1 MMDALDF
8 FAKFLELGRR
18 GADTKAS
25 WWKLRYRGRGQK
37 KQGVRKIGVLRPW
50 QVKLWFSDQRL
61 GESVERRARRLGM
74 DRNLLAMFDATR
86 QEAEAAETEQAAKKV
101 PITIETRQ
109 RKRAALRK
117 LCMTQ
122 ITEKYGAEPRIFRR
136 RIARR
141 LAVKAFGEMK
151 VAA

>member
-1 MMDALDF
+1 MRF
-8 FAKFLELGRR
+8 VPFWRSK
-18 GADTKAS
+18 GADHDLKPP
-25 WWKLRYRGRGQK
+25 KPKVYK
-37 KQGVRKIGVLRPW
+37 PW
-50 QVKLWFSDQRL
+50 QIRQWL
-61 GESVERRARRLGM
+61 GLDDKGKPLRQFMVGVDEMGKPIFASVPNSL
-74 DRNLLAMFDATR
+74 
-86 QEAEAAETEQAAKKV
+86 
-101 PITIETRQ
+101 ETRQ

-122 ITEKYGAEPRIFRR
+122 ITEKYGQEPRIFRR